1 MTDQPKIRRPKNATR
16 PKKKHPDDHTP
27 GIVSSYTK
35 ERGDY
40 VCEIVATHA
49 IGLEKLH
56 KMYKDDGFPDQE
68 TILRWRRSFPEF
80 GTQFVEAKAF
90 QAMVYVEEIYDISDD
105 ATRDLI
111 ETDKGAIPNSSAIA
125 RAKLQVETRKW
136 VVARLLPKLYGDRSY
151 VENNVSIKHEDALS
165 ELE

>member
-1 MTDQPKIRRPKNATR
+1 
-16 PKKKHPDDHTP
+16 
-27 GIVSSYTK
+27 
-35 ERGDY
+35 
-40 VCEIVATHA
+40 
-49 IGLEKLH
+49 
-56 KMYKDDGFPDQE
+56 MYKDDGFPDQE